1 MDLASFVSFL
11 FFTPTMSAPI
21 EWNTATSEVP
31 VPDIEA
37 SDEEVIVDVE
47 ALQREAQKA
56 MEALLAAAK
65 AWNKEVVHKRKE
77 KEDKLVEERKQAK
90 AKWVADEVK
99 RVADEAAAKKKADDE
114 AAEAKRLVEE
124 VEARKTVSLR
134 KTVVEVGGSGEGA
147 ANSGPWVRVED
158 WEVVQTISAL
168 LLCCFIVLTII
179 SADEKTAGDVSRA
192 STERS
197 PGSRGMSRIGSGDPE
212 LTCLFSSSFLTEVP
226 GSHTS

>member
-47 ALQREAQKA
+47 ALQCEAQKA
-56 MEALLAAAK
+56 MEASLAAAK
-65 AWNKEVVHKRKE
+65 AWNKEVVRKWKE
-77 KEDKLVEERKQAK
+77 KEDKLVEERKQAE
-90 AKWVADEVK
+90 AKRVADEVK

-114 AAEAKRLVEE
+114 AAEAKRLAEE
-124 VEARKTVSLR
+124 VEARKMVSPR
-134 KTVVEVGGSGEGA
+134 KTIIEVGGSGEGA
-147 ANSGPWVRVED
+147 VKSGPRVWVED
-158 WEVVQTISAL
+158 REVVQTVSAL
-168 LLCCFIVLTII
+168 LLCRFIVLTII

-192 STERS
+192 SAERPS
-197 PGSRGMSRIGSGDPE
+197 GSRGTLCVSSGDPG
-212 LTCLFSSSFLTEVP
+212 LTCPFFFFFFI
-226 GSHTS
+226 